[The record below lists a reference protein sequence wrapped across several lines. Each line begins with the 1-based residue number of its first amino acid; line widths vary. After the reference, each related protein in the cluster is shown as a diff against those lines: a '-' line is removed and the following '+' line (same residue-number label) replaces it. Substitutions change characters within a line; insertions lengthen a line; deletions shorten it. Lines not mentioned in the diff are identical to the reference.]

1 MAQLDEVPIHL
12 PTAEDYH
19 ADETTISWVQPH
31 LLMPSEAQ
39 VDLTAL
45 PPTEEEPKQHT
56 ATYNPMQGLMSTVKK
71 RGGLFFFISLRIVS
85 HMHPVSPFNKI
96 ELKLPLFQQQVEPLI
111 KLPYATEEI
120 IQKLTFGFRLR
131 EFETNK
137 ENRAPAEDRD
147 DEKMSED

>member
-1 MAQLDEVPIHL
+1 
-12 PTAEDYH
+12 
-19 ADETTISWVQPH
+19 
-31 LLMPSEAQ
+31 
-39 VDLTAL
+39 
-45 PPTEEEPKQHT
+45 
-56 ATYNPMQGLMSTVKK
+56 
-71 RGGLFFFISLRIVS
+71 
-85 HMHPVSPFNKI
+85 MHPVSPFNKI

-147 DEKMSED
+147 DEKMSEDWAERETTKMV